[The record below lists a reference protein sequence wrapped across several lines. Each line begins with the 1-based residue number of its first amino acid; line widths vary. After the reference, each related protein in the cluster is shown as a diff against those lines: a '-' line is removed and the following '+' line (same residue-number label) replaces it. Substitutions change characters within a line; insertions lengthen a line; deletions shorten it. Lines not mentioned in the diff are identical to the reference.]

1 MIQSIETSMSLEI
14 VKLLTEID
22 EFKGSWRAYQNLA
35 PERLQALRQVATVES
50 VASSTRIE
58 GVKLTDR
65 EVARLLQ
72 DLKQREFTTRDEQ
85 EVAGYAEVME
95 LVFESHSNIPLSENH
110 VKQLHSLLLQFSTKD
125 ERHRGTYKTL
135 SNSVAAFDATGK
147 ETGVIFETAT
157 PFETPLQMAELIRWT
172 NQALSETLLHPLIVV
187 AVFTV
192 KFLAIH
198 PFQDGNGRLSRILTT
213 LLLLKAGYT
222 YVPYSSMESVIEG
235 NKQQYYL
242 ALRRTQVSLQRDED
256 APDWLPWFTF
266 FLRSMRRQKDNLLR
280 KVERERQFLQAMPK
294 LDAEILQLVRE
305 NGRTTTPEVVIA
317 TQATRANVRK
327 RLAALVSSNLLQKHG
342 RSTGTWYTLPL

>member
-1 MIQSIETSMSLEI
+1 MIQSIESSMSLEI

-22 EFKGSWRAYQNLA
+22 EFKGSWRVYQNIA
-35 PERLQALRQVATVES
+35 PERLQALRQVATIES

-95 LVFESHSNIPLSENH
+95 RVFESHSNIPLTENH
-110 VKQLHSLLLQFSTKD
+110 IKQLHSLLLQFSTKD
-125 ERHRGTYKTL
+125 ERHRGAYKTL

-147 ETGVIFETAT
+147 EIGVIFETST
-157 PFETPLQMAELIRWT
+157 PFETPMRMTEMIRWT
-172 NQALSETLLHPLIVV
+172 NQVLSDALLHPLIVI

-213 LLLLKAGYT
+213 LLLLKAGYS
-222 YVPYSSMESVIEG
+222 YVPYSSMESVIES

-242 ALRRTQVSLQRDED
+242 ALRRTQISLQRDED
-256 APDWLPWFTF
+256 TPDWLPWFTF
-266 FLRSMRRQKDNLLR
+266 FLRSMRKQKDNLLR

-305 NGRTTTPEVVIA
+305 NGRTTTPEIVMA

-327 RLAALVSSNLLQKHG
+327 RLTALVSNNLLQQHG

>member
-1 MIQSIETSMSLEI
+1 MIQSIESSMSLEI

-22 EFKGSWRAYQNLA
+22 EFKGSWRVYQNIA
-35 PERLQALRQVATVES
+35 PERLQALRQVATIES

-95 LVFESHSNIPLSENH
+95 RVFESHSNIPLTENH
-110 VKQLHSLLLQFSTKD
+110 IKQLHSLLLQFSTKD
-125 ERHRGTYKTL
+125 DRHRGAYKTL
-135 SNSVAAFDATGK
+135 SNSVAAFDAEGK
-147 ETGVIFETAT
+147 EIGVIFETST
-157 PFETPLQMAELIRWT
+157 PFETPMRMTEMIHWT
-172 NQALSETLLHPLIVV
+172 NQALSEALLHPLIVI

-213 LLLLKAGYT
+213 LLLLKAGYS
-222 YVPYSSMESVIEG
+222 YVPYSSMESVIES

-242 ALRRTQVSLQRDED
+242 ALRRTQISLQRDED
-256 APDWLPWFTF
+256 TPDWLPWFTF
-266 FLRSMRRQKDNLLR
+266 FLRSMRKQKDNLLR

-305 NGRTTTPEVVIA
+305 NGRTTTPEIVMA

-327 RLAALVSSNLLQKHG
+327 RLTALVSNNLLQQHG

>member
-1 MIQSIETSMSLEI
+1 MIQSIESSMSLEI

-22 EFKGSWRAYQNLA
+22 EFKGSWRVYQNIA
-35 PERLQALRQVATVES
+35 PERLQALRQVATIES

-95 LVFESHSNIPLSENH
+95 RVFESHSNIPLTENH
-110 VKQLHSLLLQFSTKD
+110 IKQLHSLLLQFSTKD
-125 ERHRGTYKTL
+125 DRHRGAYKTL

-147 ETGVIFETAT
+147 EIGVIFETST
-157 PFETPLQMAELIRWT
+157 PFETPMRMTEMIRWT
-172 NQALSETLLHPLIVV
+172 NQALSDALLHPLIVI

-213 LLLLKAGYT
+213 LLLLKAGYS
-222 YVPYSSMESVIEG
+222 YVPYSSMESVIES

-242 ALRRTQVSLQRDED
+242 ALRRTQISLQRDEGT
-256 APDWLPWFTF
+256 PDWLPWFTF
-266 FLRSMRRQKDNLLR
+266 FLRSMRKQKDNLLR

-305 NGRTTTPEVVIA
+305 NGRTTTPEIVMA

-327 RLAALVSSNLLQKHG
+327 RLTALVSNNLLQQHG

>member
-1 MIQSIETSMSLEI
+1 MIQSIESSMSLEI

-22 EFKGSWRAYQNLA
+22 EFKGSWRVYQNIA
-35 PERLQALRQVATVES
+35 PERLQALRQVATIES

-95 LVFESHSNIPLSENH
+95 RVFESHSNIPLTENH
-110 VKQLHSLLLQFSTKD
+110 IKQLHSLLLQFSTKD
-125 ERHRGTYKTL
+125 DRHRGAYKTL

-147 ETGVIFETAT
+147 EIGVIFETST
-157 PFETPLQMAELIRWT
+157 PFETPMRMTEMILWT
-172 NQALSETLLHPLIVV
+172 NQALSDALLHPLIVI

-213 LLLLKAGYT
+213 LLLLKAGYS
-222 YVPYSSMESVIEG
+222 YVPYSSLESVIES

-242 ALRRTQVSLQRDED
+242 ALRRTQISLQRDEGK
-256 APDWLPWFTF
+256 PDWVPWFTF
-266 FLRSMRRQKDNLLR
+266 FLRSMRKQKDNLLR

-305 NGRTTTPEVVIA
+305 NGRTTTPEIVMA

-327 RLAALVSSNLLQKHG
+327 RLTALVSNNLLQQHG